1 MIRFEDL
8 VARAQAYM
16 PDSDIELLRRAY
28 VFSALAHKGQVRQS
42 GQPYLVHP
50 LEVAYFLAD
59 LRLDPAAIIAGLLH
73 DVVED
78 TLTTVERIQELF
90 GPEVAHL
97 VEGVTKISA
106 IPFSTSEERQAEN
119 FRKMLLAMVDDI
131 RVVLVKLADRLHN
144 MRTLAAMPDD
154 RRQRIAQE
162 THRHLRADREPP
174 GHEPPEERTRGPGV
188 PVPRAGGVR
197 GAQGQGRAAA
207 KGHRG
212 PAGRPEAGDGGQ
224 AEGGAGPG
232 RARSTGAASAST
244 AST

>member
-8 VARAQAYM
+8 VARAQTYM

-90 GPEVAHL
+90 GAEVAHL

-106 IPFSTSEERQAEN
+106 IPFSIERGAAGGELPQDAARHGRRHPRRPREAG
-119 FRKMLLAMVDDI
+119 RPAAQHADARGDA
-131 RVVLVKLADRLHN
+131 RRAAPADRPGN
-144 MRTLAAMPDD
+144 A
-154 RRQRIAQE
+154 
-162 THRHLRADREPP
+162 RHLRADRQPP
-174 GHEPPEERTRGPGV
+174 RYEPPEERAGGPGV
-188 PVPRAGGVR
+188 PVPRARGVR
-197 GAQGQGRAAA
+197 RAQGESRAAA
-207 KGHRG
+207 EGHRG
-212 PAGRPEAGDGGQ
+212 PARRPE
-224 AEGGAGPG
+224 EGTWGS
-232 RARSTGAASAST
+232 R
-244 AST
+244 